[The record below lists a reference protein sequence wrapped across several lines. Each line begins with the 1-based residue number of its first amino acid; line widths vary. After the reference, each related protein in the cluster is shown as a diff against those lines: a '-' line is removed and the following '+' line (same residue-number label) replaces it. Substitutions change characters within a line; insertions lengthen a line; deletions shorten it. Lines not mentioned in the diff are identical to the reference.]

1 MRLSANILQSAEQ
14 RTNPL
19 GQREILLRSL
29 AIPAIEHLSVTR
41 DQFDTIDLSNNHLT
55 RLENLPKLER
65 LTTLYLG
72 GNGVNYV
79 DGKNLKRNCPGLDTV
94 ILSGN
99 GVKGW
104 NVIGDLG
111 VGCPKL
117 EFLSLVGNPVT
128 RRQHYRLYTIHK
140 IPTLKVLDFQKVKQ
154 SERERAQRLASS
166 AAGAAMEADARLEAR
181 AAAATAAASSGV
193 STDAA
198 EFASGAYANGENNG
212 TANTFEPGEG
222 KSAEESFATQFT
234 VEEKAKIRELVA
246 NAASAEEIDRIESLV
261 KRGVFPGSLESVNG
275 GDKNVLPPPP
285 PPPPLPEETVQG
297 NDKRSAEEGEGGS
310 DSKRQRSE

>member
-14 RTNPL
+14 RTDPL
-19 GQREILLRSL
+19 GSREILLRSL
-29 AIPAIEHLSVTR
+29 AIPTIEHLSVTR

-55 RLENLPKLER
+55 RLENFPKLER
-65 LTTLYLG
+65 LSCLYLG
-72 GNGVNYV
+72 GNGINHV
-79 DGKNLKRNCPGLDTV
+79 DGKNLKKNLPGLTTV

-104 NVIGDLG
+104 NVIGELG
-111 VGCPKL
+111 SGCPKMN
-117 EFLSLVGNPVT
+117 FLSLVGNPVT

-140 IPTLKVLDFQKVKQ
+140 MPTLQVLDFQKVKQ

-181 AAAATAAASSGV
+181 AASAAASSA
-193 STDAA
+193 STDDAA
-198 EFASGAYANGENNG
+198 LSSSAHANGQNG
-212 TANTFEPGEG
+212 TNTFEPGEG

-234 VEEKAKIRELVA
+234 MEEKSKIREMVA

-261 KRGVFPGSLESVNG
+261 KRGIFPGSSESTNG
-275 GDKNVLPPPP
+275 GSSIIPPPP
-285 PPPPLPEETVQG
+285 PPPPPPAEISEG
-297 NDKRSAEEGEGGS
+297 NGKRSADEGEGS
-310 DSKRQRSE
+310 DSKRQKSE